1 MVNFFSEYNLVF
13 YFMANLPDS
22 SDVLLDDLDH
32 RILNQLQID
41 ASLTNFALAQSVH
54 ASPPTTLRRVK
65 RLTELG
71 IIEKTVAIVS
81 AQKLGASLTAI
92 VEVALDVQTAEKLSE
107 FEALLLQ
114 DDAVMQ
120 CYRVSGGVGGTDF
133 VLLLQVTDMPA
144 YHATVHRLFTQQAN
158 VRNVRAFFS
167 IHRSKFETRLP
178 PIRPV

>member
-1 MVNFFSEYNLVF
+1 MQ
-13 YFMANLPDS
+13 NLPHS
-22 SDVLLDDLDH
+22 SDALLDDLDH
-32 RILNQLQID
+32 RILSQLQTN
-41 ASLTNFALAQSVH
+41 AALTNAALAQAVH

-81 AQKLGASLTAI
+81 TEKLGAGLTAI
-92 VEVALDVQTAEKLSE
+92 VEVALDVQAAEKLAQ
-107 FEALLLQ
+107 FEALAQQ
-114 DDAVMQ
+114 DAAVMQ

-133 VLLLQVTDMPA
+133 ILVLQVADMPA

-167 IHRSKFETRLP
+167 TYRSKFETRA
-178 PIRPV
+178 ITVFKQ